1 MKTILVIEDNPVNL
15 ELVTDL
21 LEVAG
26 YDVLQSL
33 SAEEGIVQARAAL
46 PNLILMDVRLPG
58 MDGLT
63 ATGILKSDDATRA
76 IPVIA
81 LTAQAMKGDEEEAL
95 AAGCDAYLSKPID
108 TRELPKVIARVL
120 GDRGDSA
127 GG

>member
-21 LEVAG
+21 LEIAG
-26 YDVLQSL
+26 YEILQAM
-33 SAEEGIVQARAAL
+33 SAEEGIEQARGAQ
-46 PNLILMDVRLPG
+46 PDLILMDVRLPG
-58 MDGLT
+58 MDGLS
-63 ATGILKSDDATRA
+63 ATRILKSDAATQH

-108 TRELPKVIARVL
+108 TRALPQVIARVL
-120 GDRGDSA
+120 EEK
-127 GG
+127 

>member
-1 MKTILVIEDNPVNL
+1 MPMKTILVIEDNPVNL

-26 YDVLQSL
+26 YEILQAG
-33 SAEEGIVQARAAL
+33 SAEDGIDQARSAR
-46 PNLILMDVRLPG
+46 PDLILMDVRLPG

-63 ATGILKSDDATRA
+63 ATGILKGGEATRD

-81 LTAQAMKGDEEEAL
+81 LTAQAMKGDHEEAL

-108 TRELPKVIARVL
+108 TRELPKVVARVL
-120 GDRGDSA
+120 ARPRSS
-127 GG
+127 

>member
-26 YDVLQSL
+26 YDILQAGT
-33 SAEEGIVQARAAL
+33 AEEGIDTARSAQ
-46 PNLILMDVRLPG
+46 PDLILMDVRLPG

-63 ATGILKSDDATRA
+63 ATGILKSEDATRH

-81 LTAQAMKGDEEEAL
+81 LTAQAMKGDEEQAL
-95 AAGCDAYLSKPID
+95 ASGCDAYLSKPID
-108 TRELPKVIARVL
+108 TRELPKVIGRVL
-120 GDRGDSA
+120 EG
-127 GG
+127 